1 MFDTVFHLIFVL
13 AFLGFTGIRMYY
25 HRKSMKTAGSFTY
38 KEGRFSSILRGL
50 FGIPYILAL
59 FVYMVYPAFLNWAT
73 ITLPDELRWLGAL
86 LSVAVLPL
94 ILWVQR
100 SLGNNFSTRIH
111 IRDEHALV
119 TKGPYRWVR
128 HPMYTVFM
136 IQSVGLLLLTA
147 NWFVGG
153 VYLTALMLI
162 VIIRT
167 PFEESMMIEKF
178 GDQYRAYIER
188 TGKFLPKLTR

>member
-1 MFDTVFHLIFVL
+1 MLYTLFHILFII

-25 HRKSMKTAGSFTY
+25 HRKAFATAGQFTY

-50 FGIPYILAL
+50 FGFPYILSL
-59 FVYMVYPAFLNWAT
+59 FAYMVYPPILSWAAFS
-73 ITLPDELRWLGAL
+73 LPDGLRWLGAVL
-86 LSVAVLPL
+86 CLAVLPL

-100 SLGNNFSTRIH
+100 SLGSNFSTRIH
-111 IRDEHALV
+111 IRDEHTLV
-119 TKGPYRWVR
+119 TQGPYRWVR

-136 IQSVGLLLLTA
+136 IQSIGLLLLTA

-153 VYLTALMLI
+153 VYILALMLI

-167 PFEESMMIEKF
+167 PFEENMMIDKF
-178 GDQYRAYIER
+178 GEQYRRYMSQ
-188 TGKFLPKLTR
+188 TGKFLPRLTR